1 MTKTLQNSINTK
13 EERII
18 HLNLENK
25 VLKSL
30 NDQLKERN
38 IKLKEDSCTQL
49 RIITDQSRLVQEMSD
64 IIATKTVFQHG
75 SSGQIS
81 KFKRERS
88 KLLSEIEQL
97 KVQAASAKSRIRPRS
112 MPAPPLPMA
121 LQFSRQ
127 RLCLEVFPTHRLTQ
141 EECSWTGSTARR
153 HTSSPIKPKAV
164 VVGSGQK
171 KSGSETQIALIRQQ
185 ETSSGGSKR
194 DAKEWPLSGRA
205 SKSQYFDKI
214 KGFFADI
221 KKIK

>member
-1 MTKTLQNSINTK
+1 M
-13 EERII
+13 
-18 HLNLENK
+18 
-25 VLKSL
+25 
-30 NDQLKERN
+30 
-38 IKLKEDSCTQL
+38 
-49 RIITDQSRLVQEMSD
+49 
-64 IIATKTVFQHG
+64 
-75 SSGQIS
+75 
-81 KFKRERS
+81 
-88 KLLSEIEQL
+88 
-97 KVQAASAKSRIRPRS
+97 QAASAKSRIRPRS

-127 RLCLEVFPTHRLTQ
+127 RLCLEVFPTHLLTQ

-185 ETSSGGSKR
+185 ETSSGGSKG

-214 KGFFADI
+214 KVDLPRSWFDFCFKSVLFCRGSLPTSRKLNEAFF
-221 KKIK
+221 